1 MNEMYHYAVKLL
13 ARRDYTAAE
22 LRTKIE
28 KKFGA
33 FDESVIAE
41 LTKRKFLDDR
51 RFVRNF
57 AAKKAR
63 HSREYLEEQLQQR
76 GVDRQIVA
84 EELGKA
90 ERPSLR
96 DVLNATMVDWKL
108 RAPLNPRDAARLFRA
123 LGRLGYPE
131 DAIREVLEPFHE
143 QQ

>member
-1 MNEMYHYAVKLL
+1 MDEMYRHAVKLL
-13 ARRDYTAAE
+13 ARRDYSASE
-22 LRTKIE
+22 LKTKLE

-33 FDESVIAE
+33 VDESVIAE

-57 AAKKAR
+57 IAKKAR
-63 HSREYLEEQLQQR
+63 HSLEYIEEQLHAR
-76 GVDRQIVA
+76 GIDRKTAA
-84 EELGKA
+84 EEIEKA
-90 ERPSLR
+90 ERPSLL

-131 DAIREVLEPFHE
+131 DAIREELEPFHE
-143 QQ
+143 Q